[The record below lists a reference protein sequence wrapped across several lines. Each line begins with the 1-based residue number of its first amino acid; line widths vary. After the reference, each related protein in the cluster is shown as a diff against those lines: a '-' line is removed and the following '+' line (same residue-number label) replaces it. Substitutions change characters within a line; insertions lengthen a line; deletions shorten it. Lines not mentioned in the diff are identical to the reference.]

1 MLFEQRKHTIKE
13 GNRMRKTSTQW
24 KAGALAGAA
33 IALAALSAPAYAGN
47 NFFDLG
53 DLVVSVEGNGV
64 VGASSGVYTDNQASP
79 FTLFQYQPNGT
90 TSATYIDSLVLPQ
103 IGSNGNYAV

>member
-1 MLFEQRKHTIKE
+1 
-13 GNRMRKTSTQW
+13 
-24 KAGALAGAA
+24 
-33 IALAALSAPAYAGN
+33 
-47 NFFDLG
+47 DLG

-103 IGSNGNYAV
+103 IGSNGNYAVSAEYGSSSEGGIQLSGNGQYLTVMGYGVNAAAFNAN